1 MSVYEG
7 VWYNH
12 AAQELVLTL
21 RPAAAGFLEAAL
33 VTFVHLVAA
42 ATWPIWRYI
51 LYSIRQ
57 TSTQDVFHAQRQ
69 VAIRNSNTAANAAGQ
84 MLKMMF
90 GWRKYK
96 VHSFARGFVYLVI
109 CVAVFILWTICG
121 LYAPY
126 IYTRTSTDVLL
137 AGSDI
142 CGYPSTPGGASTQS
156 LEMFTLNAAA
166 NVDGMRAADAYVQ
179 QCYGKNG
186 SDLATKCNAYPHR
199 SLNFTTSDGEC
210 PFGDNGSACIS
221 VNSTVMK
228 IDTGYLDSS
237 RDFGINLGHEYTIQ
251 YRKVSTCSPIHTNGF
266 VKVVNTTGTPLAA
279 DYLEGTVLFQ
289 YMYGPQFDYNFTYQY
304 EFQQMF
310 YPIGYTTAVAEYIPG
325 NSTIKDGWVAN
336 STVYDQTDGDVS
348 LVFMAGNQIK
358 YPAPVY
364 DPLYAAGL
372 DPTADAV
379 EIPYNDANVTF
390 YTTTRAVSVIACKE
404 QHQFC
409 LAGSTENC
417 TPLGGIGNIL
427 NEVDKLPGVNFPQML
442 TAGRIGFA
450 LATTSIAAVL
460 TDMGPSALLVSRTL
474 NGLQQLASVKM
485 DQWRAEVSNWHS
497 ISFARMQAIVL
508 SYAAGPSNPAFNPYV
523 PKPDALL
530 QNWAC
535 KTQRIQDSHGYI
547 NFDMAGL
554 IVLVVVGAG
563 LVVLGFVFE
572 SLVGLISR
580 LSRRLGDRRHK
591 WLAEGLYHL
600 HRETLQARGVRE
612 WQDTDKV
619 MPKSHW
625 SMQEPTAAMEDPN
638 QAVSFLHVPMK
649 VSTP

>member
-21 RPAAAGFLEAAL
+21 RPAVAGFLEAAL

-42 ATWPIWRYI
+42 ATWPIWRFI

-57 TSTQDVFHAQRQ
+57 NSTQDVFHAQRQ

-96 VHSFARGFVYLVI
+96 VHSFARNFIYLVV

-126 IYTRTSTDVLL
+126 IYTRTSPDVLL
-137 AGSDI
+137 AGSEL
-142 CGYPSTPGGASTQS
+142 CGWPSTPGGATGES
-156 LEMFTLNAAA
+156 LEMFTLNEAAM
-166 NVDGMRAADAYVQ
+166 VDGMRAADAYVQ

-186 SDLATKCNAYPHR
+186 SDVATKCNAYPHR

-210 PFGDNGSACIS
+210 PFGNNGEVCVS
-221 VNSTVMK
+221 VNSTVMRV
-228 IDTGYLDSS
+228 DTGYLDSS
-237 RDFGINLGHEYTIQ
+237 RDFGVNLGHENTIQ
-251 YRKVSTCSPIHTNGF
+251 YRKVSTCSPIHTAGF
-266 VKVVNTTGTPLAA
+266 VNIINTTGTPLAA
-279 DYLEGTVLFQ
+279 DYLPGAVLLQ
-289 YMYGPQFDYNFTYQY
+289 YMYGPQFDYNFTYEY
-304 EFQQMF
+304 NYQQLF
-310 YPIGYTTAVAEYIPG
+310 YPIGYTVAVADYIPG
-325 NSTIKDGWVAN
+325 NSTVHDGWVAN
-336 STVYDQTDGDVS
+336 STLYNQTDGDVS

-364 DPLYAAGL
+364 DPFYAAGL
-372 DPTADAV
+372 DPADAV
-379 EIPYNDANVTF
+379 QIPYQDTNVTY

-417 TPLGGIGNIL
+417 SPLGGIGNIL
-427 NEVDKLPGVNFPQML
+427 DKVDKLPGANMPQIA
-442 TAGRIGFA
+442 TAGRIGYA

-460 TDMGPSALLVSRTL
+460 TDLGPSALLVSRTL
-474 NGLQQLASVKM
+474 NGLQQLASLPI

-497 ISFARMQAIVL
+497 IAFARMQAIVL
-508 SYAAGPSNPAFNPYV
+508 SYAAGPEKAAFNQYV
-523 PKPDALL
+523 QKPGPAL
-530 QNWAC
+530 QKWAC
-535 KTQRIQDSHGYI
+535 KTQRVRDSHGYI

-572 SLVGLISR
+572 SLVGLVSK
-580 LSRRLGDRRHK
+580 LGRRLGDRRHK

-600 HRETLQARGVRE
+600 HKETLQARGVRE
-612 WQDTDKV
+612 WQDTDQV

-625 SMQEPTAAMEDPN
+625 SMEPAAAMDDPN